1 MRGVFPPQYRKTN
14 IDSGS
19 ILVSQDCPAHTL
31 RLSPRVVVRQ
41 ERSDSREISRA
52 MRDVS
57 SNTPVVSI
65 VDDDESVREALKGF
79 IQSIGFGAEIFP
91 SAEDFLASNNLD
103 KTSCIIVDVHM
114 PVMTGLELQCR
125 LDSSRCRIPM
135 IFVTAH
141 DDPAVRVQALKAG
154 AVDFL
159 SKPFDADALLIAIHM
174 ALDRKEDA

>member
-1 MRGVFPPQYRKTN
+1 
-14 IDSGS
+14 
-19 ILVSQDCPAHTL
+19 
-31 RLSPRVVVRQ
+31 
-41 ERSDSREISRA
+41 

-79 IQSIGFGAEIFP
+79 IHSIGFRAEIFP

-135 IFVTAH
+135 IFVTAN
-141 DDPAVRVQALKAG
+141 DDPAVRVQALKGG

-159 SKPFDADALLIAIHM
+159 SKPFNADVLLSAIHA
-174 ALDRKEDA
+174 ALDRKEDAKTRL

>member
-1 MRGVFPPQYRKTN
+1 HGIVPPTHLDYR
-14 IDSGS
+14 
-19 ILVSQDCPAHTL
+19 
-31 RLSPRVVVRQ
+31 RVVLGQ
-41 ERSDSREISRA
+41 ERSESGETGRA

-79 IQSIGFGAEIFP
+79 IRSIGFRAEIFP

-125 LDSSRCRIPM
+125 LDSS
-135 IFVTAH
+135 
-141 DDPAVRVQALKAG
+141 
-154 AVDFL
+154 
-159 SKPFDADALLIAIHM
+159 
-174 ALDRKEDA
+174 

>member
-1 MRGVFPPQYRKTN
+1 
-14 IDSGS
+14 
-19 ILVSQDCPAHTL
+19 
-31 RLSPRVVVRQ
+31 
-41 ERSDSREISRA
+41 

-57 SNTPVVSI
+57 SNTPVVSV

-79 IQSIGFGAEIFP
+79 IRSIGFSAEIFP

-141 DDPAVRVQALKAG
+141 DDDPAVRVQALKAG
-154 AVDFL
+154 RNLPEQTVQCGYYEANKFCRVL
-159 SKPFDADALLIAIHM
+159 S
-174 ALDRKEDA
+174 

>member
-1 MRGVFPPQYRKTN
+1 
-14 IDSGS
+14 
-19 ILVSQDCPAHTL
+19 
-31 RLSPRVVVRQ
+31 
-41 ERSDSREISRA
+41 

-79 IQSIGFGAEIFP
+79 IHSIGFRAEIFP
-91 SAEDFLASNNLD
+91 SAEDFLASSNLD

-125 LDSSRCRIPM
+125 LDSSRFRIPM

-141 DDPAVRVQALKAG
+141 DDPAVRVQALKGG

-159 SKPFDADALLIAIHM
+159 SKPFNADVLLSAIHA

>member
-1 MRGVFPPQYRKTN
+1 
-14 IDSGS
+14 
-19 ILVSQDCPAHTL
+19 
-31 RLSPRVVVRQ
+31 
-41 ERSDSREISRA
+41 

-65 VDDDESVREALKGF
+65 VDDDDSVREALKGF
-79 IQSIGFGAEIFP
+79 IQSIGFRAEIFP

-125 LDSSRCRIPM
+125 LDSSRFRIPM

-141 DDPAVRVQALKAG
+141 DDPAVRVQALKGG

-159 SKPFDADALLIAIHM
+159 RNPSTRMFC
-174 ALDRKEDA
+174 